1 MATPAR
7 YKLLAIE
14 CDDGSTS
21 IMQTFSDV
29 ILDAEV
35 RRAVLPSPAV
45 SWREISDAEAAE
57 IRRNRPKPPPEAIK
71 PDATPNDLAGHVKT
85 LAQGVVETD
94 ENTRAA
100 LARIADLEARLAAIE
115 SAPVLTDIREVK

>member
-1 MATPAR
+1 MPNSKITKIIAVD
-7 YKLLAIE
+7 KE
-14 CDDGSTS
+14 DGSTAL
-21 IMQTFSDV
+21 MYLLADV
-29 ILDAEV
+29 IVDAEI
-35 RRAVLPSPAV
+35 RKTIWQSPVV
-45 SWREISDAEAAE
+45 SWREIDEAEAKR
-57 IRRNRPKPPPEAIK
+57 IRDSRPKPQPPAIK